1 MSVCVC
7 VCVCVC
13 VQLLSHIRLFA
24 TLWTVAHQAP
34 LSMGFSRQE
43 YWSGLPFPT
52 PGDLPHPGIEA
63 IALASPLLAGGFFT
77 PNTTC
82 APRSYSNPD
91 NCISTQKQ
99 HPHIL
104 NPIPV
109 LRRFLSSY
117 GKWVRMSITHP
128 LSLADFQGGRKPTKV
143 ISGLLWAPQPHT
155 LGFPSSYSHSWS
167 LTWPFS
173 CLEFSFTD

>member
-1 MSVCVC
+1 M
-7 VCVCVC
+7 C

-34 LSMGFSRQE
+34 LSMGYSRQE
-43 YWSGLPFPT
+43 YWKGLPFPT
-52 PGDLPHPGIEA
+52 PGDLPHPGIEPTS
-63 IALASPLLAGGFFT
+63 LASPPLAGGFSN

-82 APRSYSNPD
+82 APGSYSNPD

-99 HPHIL
+99 HLHIL

-109 LRRFLSSY
+109 LRRLLSSY

-128 LSLADFQGGRKPTKV
+128 VSLADFQGGRKPTEV
-143 ISGLLWAPQPHT
+143 IAGLLWAPQHT
-155 LGFPSSYSHSWS
+155 PWAFPQAIPILGA
-167 LTWPFS
+167 
-173 CLEFSFTD
+173 